1 MTIKKTVLLMVMCV
15 FAWLGNATAADLQY
29 NIEEYYDASASI
41 DMSKLPL
48 ENFETVS
55 GRIRKPYQIGSLWL
69 RLTLDTYSPNLVLYF
84 ENATVDE
91 VFLIKPDPGTENLW
105 RESKIPMLELLR
117 GHYLPDQMQ
126 ANSNGK
132 FEFYLK
138 VKSSATKQFNVMVL
152 SSSEAKLKQNIR
164 YAILSS
170 QLTAAIILMIWV
182 VMQNWL
188 ARSKIFLTVIISVPL
203 FVLSRLNYFGF
214 FLESGDTDT
223 SQFLNINMALFLTLI
238 SGGTLMVKES
248 FGRLFT
254 HRQNKFFLALVC
266 ISLSPLLFILSGLP
280 RAYVVAASLGLNF
293 LMIVAL
299 CYFLVKNFR
308 YQPKSI
314 PHYKYQLVILFV
326 YTLMSMLPGLYFVL
340 PQIFPT
346 PLGIPAYR
354 DYFYPVLAFL
364 IMLLMLNE
372 QKEKEMDSIFTL
384 AVTKANAELE
394 VEKNKK
400 QHVFLGMLLHEIK
413 TPLSII
419 KFGANALK
427 TPNLDDQKNKQWAIR
442 VDGAVDSINHILNQ
456 CLLAD
461 KFEFGLSGY
470 KAERINI
477 YQECIKIVERVGH
490 LHPSNLERIEFQFGQ
505 TISVDTLVSV
515 DPIFLRSIL
524 ENLLSNG
531 LKYSSANSTVFLN
544 VATISNDD
552 ANANGKQIRFEVKN
566 QIGKVGPP
574 QIDKIFSRYYRAEE
588 AKGYSGTGL
597 GLWLADQ
604 QAKEM
609 GASIECHIDP
619 NWTSFSFTLPQIIDV
634 T

>member
-1 MTIKKTVLLMVMCV
+1 MMTIKKTVQLLVICIYS
-15 FAWLGNATAADLQY
+15 WLSNAAAAELQY
-29 NIEEYYDASASI
+29 KIEEYYDSSASI
-41 DMSKLPL
+41 GLTQLTL
-48 ENFETVS
+48 EKFEPVS
-55 GRIRKPYQIGSLWL
+55 GQIRKPYQRGNLWF
-69 RLTLDTYSPNLVLYF
+69 RITLDSYSPNLILYF

-91 VFLIKPDPGTENLW
+91 VLLIQPNQVKDGLW
-105 RESKIPMLELLR
+105 QELKIPMLELLR
-117 GHYLPDQMQ
+117 GHPLPLKMDV
-126 ANSNGK
+126 NGAGK
-132 FEFYLK
+132 YEFYLK

-152 SSSEAKLKQNIR
+152 SSHEAKLKQNFR

-170 QLTAAIILMIWV
+170 QLTAAIILIIWV

-188 ARSKIFLTVIISVPL
+188 ARSKIFLTVMISVPL

-214 FLESGDTDT
+214 FLENYSAI
-223 SQFLNINMALFLTLI
+223 SEQFLNINMAFFLALI

-254 HRQNKFFLALVC
+254 ASQNKIFLTLVF
-266 ISLSPLLFILSGLP
+266 ISLMPLCLVLWDVP
-280 RAYVVAASLGLNF
+280 RAHIVASSLGLNCVMIIALGCF
-293 LMIVAL
+293 LIA
-299 CYFLVKNFR
+299 NFKH
-308 YQPKSI
+308 QTKLI
-314 PHYKYQLVILFV
+314 GQYKYQLLILLI
-326 YTLMSMLPGLYFVL
+326 YASMAMVPGLYFVA

-354 DYFYPVLAFL
+354 DFFYPVLAFL

-427 TPNLDDQKNKQWAIR
+427 NPSLDEDKNKQWAYR

-470 KAERINI
+470 KAQPIHVV
-477 YQECIKIVERVGH
+477 QECEKIVERVGH
-490 LHPSNLERIEFQFGQ
+490 LHPSNHDRIQFQFGQ
-505 TISVDTLVSV
+505 TSSINTLVSV

-524 ENLLSNG
+524 ENLLSNA
-531 LKYSSANSTVFLN
+531 LKYSAANSMVYLK
-544 VATISNDD
+544 VESLLNDD
-552 ANANGKQIRFEVKN
+552 RNQIVIEVKN

-609 GASIECHIDP
+609 GSRIECNFDAT
-619 NWTSFSFTLPQIIDV
+619 WTTFSFALAQSNDTL
-634 T
+634 

>member
-1 MTIKKTVLLMVMCV
+1 MTIKKIMQVVVMCV
-15 FAWLGNATAADLQY
+15 FVWLGNATAADLQY
-29 NIEEYYDASASI
+29 KIEEYYDASATT
-41 DMSKLPL
+41 DMTKLPS
-48 ENFETVS
+48 ENFEEVS
-55 GRIRKPYQIGSLWL
+55 GRIRKPYQSGNLWL
-69 RLTLDTYSPNLVLYF
+69 RITLDTYSPQSVLYF

-91 VFLIKPDPGTENLW
+91 VFLIKPEHGAENLW
-105 RESKIPMLELLR
+105 REFKIPMLELLR
-117 GHYLPDQMQ
+117 GHYLPDQIQ
-126 ANSNGK
+126 ANSAGK

-138 VKSSATKQFNVMVL
+138 IKSRATKQFNVMVL

-188 ARSKIFLTVIISVPL
+188 ARSKIFLTVMISVPL
-203 FVLSRLNYFGF
+203 FVLSRLNYFGV
-214 FLESGDTDT
+214 FLQSGDINT

-254 HRQNKFFLALVC
+254 HQQNKFFLALVC
-266 ISLSPLLFILSGLP
+266 ISLSPLLFMFSDLP
-280 RAYVVAASLGLNF
+280 RAHIVASSLSLNF

-299 CYFLVKNFR
+299 CYFLIKNFR

-314 PHYKYQLVILFV
+314 AHYKYQLVILFV
-326 YTLMSMLPGLYFVL
+326 YTLMSMLPGLYFVV
-340 PQIFPT
+340 PQIFPAT
-346 PLGIPAYR
+346 LGIPAYR

-427 TPNLDDQKNKQWAIR
+427 TPNLDDEKNKQWAIR

-477 YQECIKIVERVGH
+477 YQQCIKIVERVGH
-490 LHPSNLERIEFQFGQ
+490 LHPSNLERMQFQFDPS
-505 TISVDTLVSV
+505 TSAETLVSV
-515 DPIFLRSIL
+515 DPTFLRSIL

-552 ANANGKQIRFEVKN
+552 SKQIRFEVKN

-609 GASIECHIDP
+609 GSSIQCHIDP
-619 NWTSFSFTLPQIIDV
+619 IWTSFSFTLPQIPDAS
-634 T
+634 

>member
-1 MTIKKTVLLMVMCV
+1 MCV
-15 FAWLGNATAADLQY
+15 FVWLGNATAADLQY
-29 NIEEYYDASASI
+29 KIEEYYDASATT
-41 DMSKLPL
+41 DMTKLPS
-48 ENFETVS
+48 ENFEEVS
-55 GRIRKPYQIGSLWL
+55 GRIRKPYQSGNLWL
-69 RLTLDTYSPNLVLYF
+69 RLTLDTYSPQSVLYF

-91 VFLIKPDPGTENLW
+91 VFLIKPEHGAENLW
-105 RESKIPMLELLR
+105 REFKIPMLELLR
-117 GHYLPDQMQ
+117 GHYLPDQIQ
-126 ANSNGK
+126 ANSAGK

-138 VKSSATKQFNVMVL
+138 IKSRATKQFNVMVL

-188 ARSKIFLTVIISVPL
+188 ARSKIFLTVMISVPL
-203 FVLSRLNYFGF
+203 FVLSRLNYFGV
-214 FLESGDTDT
+214 FLQSGDINT

-254 HRQNKFFLALVC
+254 HQQNKFFLALVC
-266 ISLSPLLFILSGLP
+266 ISLSPLLFMFSDLP
-280 RAYVVAASLGLNF
+280 RAHIVASSLSLNF

-299 CYFLVKNFR
+299 CYFLIKNFR

-314 PHYKYQLVILFV
+314 AHYKYQLVILFV
-326 YTLMSMLPGLYFVL
+326 YTLMSMLPGLYFVV
-340 PQIFPT
+340 PQIFPAT
-346 PLGIPAYR
+346 LGIPAYR

-427 TPNLDDQKNKQWAIR
+427 TPNLDDEKNKQWAIR

-470 KAERINI
+470 KAEHINI
-477 YQECIKIVERVGH
+477 YQQCIKIVERVGH
-490 LHPSNLERIEFQFGQ
+490 LHPSNLERMQFQFDPS
-505 TISVDTLVSV
+505 TSAETLVSV
-515 DPIFLRSIL
+515 DPTFLRSIL

-552 ANANGKQIRFEVKN
+552 SKQIRFEVKN

-609 GASIECHIDP
+609 GSSIQCHIDP
-619 NWTSFSFTLPQIIDV
+619 IWTSFSFTLPQIPDAS
-634 T
+634 

>member
-1 MTIKKTVLLMVMCV
+1 MVMCV

-55 GRIRKPYQIGSLWL
+55 GRIRKPYQSGSLWL

-254 HRQNKFFLALVC
+254 HRQNKFFLALVY